1 MWPFGKR
8 EEQRAITQK
17 TWGPGGSDSDF
28 PGLPS
33 SVTMDCNRAL
43 SLVPVFGAARL
54 LADSIASLPPVL
66 YTRDNKGIPRRQPT
80 PALFNEPSIHGTLPD
95 WLHRMVVS
103 MALQGDAIGLKT
115 RYDFYGFPTM
125 VEWLNP
131 ERVVVQDAFLTG
143 KGSYTDP
150 MWWWWGRPIDPRTLV
165 HIPWFTMPYKVRG
178 LSPIEAFRVTAS
190 TGLSAEAYA
199 DQWFENGGVPPGT
212 FRNSELTVSEDDATK
227 ITNRLVSKMRSRKP
241 IVYGRDWT
249 YEPITI
255 KPHEAQFVETMRLTA
270 TNIAVIY
277 GLPPHKLGGST
288 GDPLTYTSTEQDA
301 LDYLIFS
308 LRPWLVRGEAALSK
322 LFPPQFYVKFD
333 TSELLRTDAL
343 TRAQVDQISLGNM
356 AYRTPDEVRA
366 DHDWGPMPKPVVVA
380 PVTPPAP
387 PPMPNQPGLNGNS
400 PQNGQNGS
408 QNGQNRSIN
417 EIITNRGR
425 PVFLRDR
432 QNI

>member
-1 MWPFGKR
+1 MWPFGRR
-8 EEQRAITQK
+8 EEQRAITEN
-17 TWGPGGSDSDF
+17 TWGPGGSDF
-28 PGLPS
+28 PGPS
-33 SVTMDCNRAL
+33 KQVMDANRAL

-66 YTRDNKGIPRRQPT
+66 FTRDAKGIPRRMPT

-103 MALQGDAIGLKT
+103 MALQGDAVGLKT
-115 RYDFYGFPTM
+115 RYDSYGYPTM

-131 ERVVVQDAFLTG
+131 ERIVVQDAFMSG
-143 KGSYTDP
+143 RGSYVDP
-150 MWWWWGRPIDPRTLV
+150 VWWWWGRLIDPRTLV
-165 HIPWFTMPYKVRG
+165 HVPWFTMPYKVRG

-199 DQWFENGGVPPGT
+199 DQWFDQGGVPPGT
-212 FRNSELTVSEDDATK
+212 FKNSELTVSEIDADK
-227 ITNRLVSKMRSRKP
+227 ITNRIVSKMRSRKP

-249 YEPITI
+249 YEPISI

-308 LRPWLVRGEAALSK
+308 LRPWLVRAEAALTK

-333 TSELLRTDAL
+333 VRELLRTDAE
-343 TRAQVDQISLGNM
+343 TRAKVDQMSLGYNPPGW
-356 AYRTPDEVRA
+356 RTIDEVRA
-366 DHDWGPMPKPVVVA
+366 DHDLPPMPKDQIPQL
-380 PVTPPAP
+380 VTPAAP
-387 PPMPNQPGLNGNS
+387 PPLPKTPVLNGN
-400 PQNGQNGS
+400 NGQNSS
-408 QNGQNRSIN
+408 QNGHSRSLT
-417 EIITNRGR
+417 ELMASRGR
-425 PVFLRDR
+425 PPYLRDR